1 MWLMKPAVF
10 EYSYWVLVA
19 AFLALLGFAQSVPAL
34 TVVAKIEPPYF
45 SRKMPQEGLSAAI
58 ISAALKR
65 SGYTATFSFE
75 TWPRAYEGAQLGV
88 YDIVGSI
95 WYTEERNKGFAFSN
109 AYLFHEIKF
118 IKRKADK
125 EISFRKLDD
134 LDGLLVGTLK
144 DYAYRA
150 EFLNSKKFIRLPENH
165 LLQNLLKLSQGQ
177 IDLTLAEAHKIR
189 YEINEYMR
197 GSAKDLEILPEP
209 LMRRGTHIAVSRLN
223 LKHKQIIEG
232 FNKAIKSMKQDGSY
246 EKILAD
252 FGY

>member
-1 MWLMKPAVF
+1 MKPVEL
-10 EYSYWVLVA
+10 EYGRWVLGVTA
-19 AFLALLGFAQSVPAL
+19 CLALFGFAQSVPAL

-58 ISAALKR
+58 VYVALKR
-65 SGYTATFSFE
+65 AGYTATFSFE
-75 TWPRAYEGAQLGV
+75 SWPRAYEGAQLGV
-88 YDIVGSI
+88 YDVVGSI
-95 WYTEERNKGFAFSN
+95 WYTEERNKEFAFSD

-118 IKRKADK
+118 IKRKVDK
-125 EISFRKLDD
+125 EISYRKLDD
-134 LDGLLVGTLK
+134 LDGMLVGTLK
-144 DYAYRA
+144 NYAYGE
-150 EFLNSKKFIRLPENH
+150 EFLSSKKIIRLPENH

-177 IDLTLAEAHKIR
+177 IDLTLADARKIR

-209 LMRRGTHIAVSRLN
+209 LIRRGTHIAVSRSN
-223 LKHKQIIEG
+223 PKHKQIIER
-232 FNKAIKSMKQDGSY
+232 FNKAIKTMKQDGSY